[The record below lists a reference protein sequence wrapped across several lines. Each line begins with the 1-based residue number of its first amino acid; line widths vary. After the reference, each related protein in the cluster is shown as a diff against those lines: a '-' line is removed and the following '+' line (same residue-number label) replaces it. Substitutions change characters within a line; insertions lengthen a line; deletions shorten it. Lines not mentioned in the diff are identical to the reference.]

1 MHESTFSNEAT
12 FNSKSFRSLYLHWNL
27 LIIAALF
34 LISVPAYLLY
44 EAANSGIVRFALQR
58 TFHNVELSIPTIYN
72 FGLLAVNFGLLA
84 TLAVKAWMRTEPTKL
99 HWAALALIFLLMT
112 YDEAAEVHE
121 ELARMMRAFV
131 PESPFLYYPWTIAGA
146 IFVTIVAVV
155 YWPFVRR
162 LPNHVAKLFVLSG
175 AIYVLGAIG
184 VETIGSWA
192 IVTRGETFLYHQ
204 LSVIEESMEM
214 LGMTVFGFALL
225 TMLESNEPANQR

>member
-1 MHESTFSNEAT
+1 
-12 FNSKSFRSLYLHWNL
+12 
-27 LIIAALF
+27 
-34 LISVPAYLLY
+34 PAYLLF
-44 EAANSGIVRFALQR
+44 EAANSGVVRFAVQR

-84 TLAVKAWMRTEPTKL
+84 TLAAKAWMRAESTKL

-146 IFVTIVAVV
+146 IFVIIVAVV
-155 YWPFVRR
+155 YLPFVRR
-162 LPNHVAKLFVLSG
+162 LPSHVSKLFLLSG
-175 AIYVLGAIG
+175 TIYVLGAIG

-192 IVTRGETFLYHQ
+192 IVTRGETLLYYQ
-204 LSVIEESMEM
+204 LSVVEESMEM
-214 LGMTVFGFALL
+214 LGMAIFGFALL
-225 TMLESNEPANQR
+225 IMLEDSERFKLR